1 MTLVVIYQWPCAT
14 HKKVTMKT
22 KTGSPEVCGGRMRD
36 KSCTSKQGNFWLD
49 VRKVIFPK
57 DSQSISRLPRDTT
70 TSTSLK
76 VFKMNW
82 TKSRVA

>member
-1 MTLVVIYQWPCAT
+1 
-14 HKKVTMKT
+14 MKT

-36 KSCTSKQGNFWLD
+36 KSCTSKQGNFRLD

-76 VFKMNW
+76 VFKMSW
-82 TKSRVA
+82 TKP